1 MLKRLFS
8 LFLALFMGV
17 WNFIAICYGVGVA
30 WGPKI
35 DLDKFALTFEDTFDG
50 EQLDSTKWTTKNIG
64 TTTMTISARAA
75 SGTPSRSQ

>member
-35 DLDKFALTFEDTFDG
+35 DLDKFELTFEDTFDG
-50 EQLDSTKWTTKNIG
+50 EQLDS
-64 TTTMTISARAA
+64 TMTISARAA

>member
-35 DLDKFALTFEDTFDG
+35 DLDKFELTFEDTF
-50 EQLDSTKWTTKNIG
+50 
-64 TTTMTISARAA
+64 
-75 SGTPSRSQ
+75 